1 MEPPAETTKK
11 RANTV
16 VIFGC
21 GYVGAVV
28 AQWELAQGRR
38 VIALTRNAA
47 KAAEL
52 RAGGVE
58 VIEAN
63 LEDEA
68 WHAAINPRG
77 ADIVNTVSG
86 GGRGIAGYAISYVR
100 GFESIRKWA
109 RARGPA
115 AQCVY
120 TSSTSVY
127 GADAGTQVDESA
139 PTHPASAASEFLC
152 HAEQL
157 LAQGTPTCWER
168 AFVLRLAGLY
178 GPGRHLLLDQVRQSP
193 APVSGLGDN
202 TLNLIHRDDAAAAII
217 ACLHARDG
225 APVRTYNV
233 ADDGRAKRS
242 EIVGW
247 LAGKLGVPTPA
258 FSGEPAEGRRRLTP
272 NRIILN
278 DALKRDLGWRMKYAT
293 FREGYG
299 ELV

>member
-1 MEPPAETTKK
+1 MEPSAETTKK

-21 GYVGAVV
+21 GYVGTSV
-28 AQWELAQGRR
+28 AQRELAQGRR
-38 VIALTRNAA
+38 VIALTRNPA

-52 RAGGVE
+52 RATGIE

-63 LEDEA
+63 LEDES
-68 WHAAINPRG
+68 WHAAIDPAG
-77 ADIVNTVSG
+77 VDLVNTVSG

-115 AQCVY
+115 RQCVY

-127 GADAGTQVDESA
+127 GADAGTRVDESA

-157 LAQGTPTCWER
+157 LAQGTPACWER
-168 AFVLRLAGLY
+168 SFVLRLAGLY

-193 APVSGLGDN
+193 TPVAGLGEN
-202 TLNLIHRDDAAAAII
+202 TLNLIHRDDAASAII
-217 ACLHARDG
+217 SCLRAGAD

-233 ADDGRAKRS
+233 ADDGRATRS
-242 EIVGW
+242 DIVSW
-247 LAGKLGVPTPA
+247 LAGKLGVPIPA
-258 FSGEPAEGRRRLTP
+258 FTGEPPEGRRRLTP
-272 NRIILN
+272 NRVILN
-278 DALKRDLGWRMKYAT
+278 DALKRDLGWKPTYTT